1 MSVKQVASG
10 RRARSV
16 CIVTQIPLRLQH
28 EIAAFRVKGK
38 PRIIYLE
45 SATIRI
51 TESASADLVIEIEP
65 P

>member
-1 MSVKQVASG
+1 MSLNQAAQG

-16 CIVTQIPLRLQH
+16 CMVTQIPLRLQH
-28 EIAAFRVKGK
+28 VIAAFRVKGK
-38 PRIIYLE
+38 PCVIYLE

-51 TESASADLVIEIEP
+51 TESVSGELVIEIEP